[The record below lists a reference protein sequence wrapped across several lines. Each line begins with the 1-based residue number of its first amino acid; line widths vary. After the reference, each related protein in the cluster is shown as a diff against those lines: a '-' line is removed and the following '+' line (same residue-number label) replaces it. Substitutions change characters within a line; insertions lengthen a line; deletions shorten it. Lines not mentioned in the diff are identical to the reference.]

1 MKLVIRQK
9 ADDDLDGIF
18 AWIEQDNPRAAV
30 EVIRRIREKIGLL
43 LTQGV
48 AHMGRPGRDE
58 ETRELI
64 EAPYIIVYE
73 VHENRGEIEILA
85 IVPGARDLQQ
95 HGATK
100 KQEKD

>member
-1 MKLVIRQK
+1 MKLIIRQK

-43 LTQGV
+43 LTEGV
-48 AHMGRPGRDE
+48 AHMGRPGRDAG
-58 ETRELI
+58 TRELI

-73 VHENRGEIEILA
+73 VHEERGEIEVLA
-85 IVPGARDLQQ
+85 VVHGARDL
-95 HGATK
+95 HGD
-100 KQEKD
+100 EKAE

>member
-43 LTQGV
+43 LTEGV

-58 ETRELI
+58 GTRELI

-73 VHENRGEIEILA
+73 VHEVRGEIEVLA
-85 IVPGARDLQQ
+85 IV
-95 HGATK
+95 HGAQTAW
-100 KQEKD
+100 

>member
-1 MKLVIRQK
+1 MKLIIREK

-30 EVIRRIREKIGLL
+30 DVIRRIRERIGLL
-43 LTQGV
+43 LTEGV

-58 ETRELI
+58 GTRELI

-73 VHENRGEIEILA
+73 VHEERGEIEVLA
-85 IVPGARDLQQ
+85 VVHGARDL
-95 HGATK
+95 HRD
-100 KQEKD
+100 EKAE

>member
-1 MKLVIRQK
+1 MKLIIRQK

-43 LTQGV
+43 LTGGV

-58 ETRELI
+58 GTRELI

-73 VHENRGEIEILA
+73 VHETRGEIEILA
-85 IVPGARDLQQ
+85 IVHGARDLN
-95 HGATK
+95 GD
-100 KQEKD
+100 EKAE